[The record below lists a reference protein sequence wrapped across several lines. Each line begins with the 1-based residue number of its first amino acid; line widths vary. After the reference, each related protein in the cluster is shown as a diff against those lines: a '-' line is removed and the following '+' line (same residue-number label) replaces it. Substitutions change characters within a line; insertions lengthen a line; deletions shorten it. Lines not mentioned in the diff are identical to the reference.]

1 MCQMLYLSRFN
12 RSPWGNT
19 STEIQLQEREE
30 LSVHSSYLV
39 AELPLSWYKFERS
52 LNVCFLFQEVHR
64 YLTNDNSTAPYEV
77 YAFSTATLNDIL
89 SQFSEL
95 SIVKVIVGYISMVS
109 NMLINSSLHILTVS
123 YALVIYCQMKRCWIW
138 GSLSRGDVCDKE
150 FLHRL
155 Q

>member
-1 MCQMLYLSRFN
+1 MS
-12 RSPWGNT
+12 
-19 STEIQLQEREE
+19 
-30 LSVHSSYLV
+30 
-39 AELPLSWYKFERS
+39 
-52 LNVCFLFQEVHR
+52 CFLFQEVRR

-95 SIVKVIVGYISMVS
+95 NIVKVVVGYLSMVS
-109 NMLINSSLHILTVS
+109 KMLTDS
-123 YALVIYCQMKRCWIW
+123 Y
-138 GSLSRGDVCDKE
+138 VCNKQ